1 MMCLCCGQK
10 ISYWRIKYDVDI
22 FLVFVAILCRSHHK
36 TDLWRIHAEL
46 VFDGSEQQPSQEAGY
61 QNSTVHPAVLFM
73 FWTIIRADIQHFLT
87 VHLQVRVI
95 SLSDCKIKYNQFKK
109 SANLMQRALTQC
121 PAHDN

>member
-36 TDLWRIHAEL
+36 TDLQRIHAKL

-61 QNSTVHPAVLFM
+61 QNSTVHPADLFM

-87 VHLQVRVI
+87 VHLQVSVI
-95 SLSDCKIKYNQFKK
+95 SLSDCKIKYNQIKK
-109 SANLMQRALTQC
+109 VLI
-121 PAHDN
+121 

>member
-10 ISYWRIKYDVDI
+10 ISYWRNKYDVDI
-22 FLVFVAILCRSHHK
+22 FFVFVAMFCRSHHK
-36 TDLWRIHAEL
+36 TDLRRIHAE
-46 VFDGSEQQPSQEAGY
+46 SQEAGY

-95 SLSDCKIKYNQFKK
+95 SLSDC
-109 SANLMQRALTQC
+109 R
-121 PAHDN
+121 